1 MLRLVY
7 MDATL
12 LDIIYVVSVCTPCCM
27 LLGVVVQSLKPVKLL
42 ATCKQTLLPKNDAEN
57 NLLDLIHSMG

>member
-1 MLRLVY
+1 

-12 LDIIYVVSVCTPCCM
+12 LDIICS
-27 LLGVVVQSLKPVKLL
+27 LLCPGVVVQSLKPLKLL

-57 NLLDLIHSMG
+57 NLLNLIHSMG